1 MHSSKKLQVNKM
13 CQKDGNHVPK
23 CCCTAD
29 ETEIEHNCDEGD
41 LETQLLKAFELK
53 ADIEAL
59 LDKSECDE
67 EQKLIAVA
75 QLVAEVISVRPDSRE
90 CAFQLMELIVDLI
103 RIEEE
108 DDDDEEEY
116 DSD

>member
-1 MHSSKKLQVNKM
+1 M
-13 CQKDGNHVPK
+13 CKTNENHVHR

-29 ETEIEHNCDEGD
+29 QTETENCCDEGEID
-41 LETQLLKAFELK
+41 TQLLAAFELK
-53 ADIEAL
+53 ADMEAL

-75 QLVAEVISVRPDSRE
+75 QLAAEIISVRPDSHE

-103 RIEEE
+103 RMEEE
-108 DDDDEEEY
+108 DDDEEY

>member
-1 MHSSKKLQVNKM
+1 MCKKDK
-13 CQKDGNHVPK
+13 NHIPG
-23 CCCTAD
+23 CCCTAH
-29 ETEIEHNCDEGD
+29 ETEVENNHDEGD
-41 LETQLLKAFELK
+41 IDTQLLAAFELK

-67 EQKLIAVA
+67 EQKLIATA
-75 QLVAEVISVRPDSRE
+75 QLVAEIISVRPDSRE

-108 DDDDEEEY
+108 DDDEEY